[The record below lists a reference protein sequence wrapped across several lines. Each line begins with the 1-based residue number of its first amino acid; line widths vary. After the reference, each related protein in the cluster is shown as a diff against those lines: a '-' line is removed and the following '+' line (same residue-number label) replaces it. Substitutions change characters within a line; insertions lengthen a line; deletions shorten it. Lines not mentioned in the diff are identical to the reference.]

1 MTDFITYILKVYI
14 LILIIPGIVLL
25 VKLDKHYILGL
36 SLGSLLVLFD
46 ILLLSISFR
55 RCILSYSK
63 AIAHMLLRVLLLSLV
78 ILLLFTCGII
88 NKLNIIGV
96 FIALLLYPLA
106 LVIGGIKVLKWKR

>member
-1 MTDFITYILKVYI
+1 MTNPLVYVLKIYALILVLPGVAI
-14 LILIIPGIVLL
+14 LIKLNKYYISGFLL
-25 VKLDKHYILGL
+25 GF
-36 SLGSLLVLFD
+36 LLVLLD
-46 ILLLSISFR
+46 VLLLSLSFKR
-55 RCILSYSK
+55 RDLTYVRVITYT
-63 AIAHMLLRVLLLSLV
+63 LLRILILSLV